1 MTTSLHI
8 ETARA
13 ALARAAWARGE
24 RPAYDEEA
32 IADLLADMRHWCR
45 NAGVDYDRCDQR
57 AASYYQNEIGSAS

>member
-13 ALARAAWARGE
+13 ALARAAWTRGE
-24 RPAYDEEA
+24 RPAYGEDA

-45 NAGVDYDRCDQR
+45 NAGVDYDHCDQR

>member
-24 RPAYDEEA
+24 KPAYDEEA
-32 IADLLADMRHWCR
+32 IIDLLADMRHWCR
-45 NAGVDYDRCDQR
+45 NAGVDYDRCDQC
-57 AASYYQNEIGSAS
+57 AASHYRNEIGSVS

>member
-24 RPAYDEEA
+24 KPAYDEEA

-45 NAGVDYDRCDQR
+45 KANVDYGRCDQR
-57 AASYYQNEIGSAS
+57 AASYYQNELGSAS